1 MIDDT
6 NRNKS
11 GRGYSKYTYT
21 VKDIARATRR
31 AEGTVRND
39 INHGKVELASLVS
52 VSVYVAKH
60 VERLSE

>member
-1 MIDDT
+1 MKTPD
-6 NRNKS
+6 KL
-11 GRGYSKYTYT
+11 T

-39 INHGKVELASLVS
+39 INHGKVEMDSLVS
-52 VSVYVAKH
+52 VSMYVAKH